1 MSDADCTPGR
11 EPRSVAAS
19 FVYFHGVLKVD
30 AEEKIK
36 LLNSWFVANK
46 LSLGLDKTCYN
57 TGNLPRLVCGTRF
70 ATRARLLSVQMDQTP
85 GLYAG
90 PGVYPE
96 PGFYPRVYGMYEL
109 QRLVTA
115 YKYY

>member
-1 MSDADCTPGR
+1 MYQYGY
-11 EPRSVAAS
+11 
-19 FVYFHGVLKVD
+19 FVYFHNHCVLKVD
-30 AEEKIK
+30 AKEKIK

-46 LSLGLDKTCYN
+46 LSLSLDKTYYS
-57 TGNLPRLVCGTRF
+57 TGNLPRLVCGNGF
-70 ATRARLLSVQMDQTP
+70 ATSARLLSVQMDQTP

-96 PGFYPRVYGMYEL
+96 PGFYPRVYGMHEL
-109 QRLVTA
+109 QTLATV